1 MSLIKYINRKNTD
14 CEKWDGLTDMYGQ
27 QELLAMWVADMDFQ
41 VPEAVTKALSD
52 YINTGVFGY
61 YRTPDSYY
69 DAFIQWEK
77 ATHNFQIQKDWIRFS
92 PGVVSGFYWIVQ
104 YMTQPGDAVIVTT
117 PVYYPFLNAVK
128 DNGCQLIT
136 SQLVNKDGTYTI
148 DFADFEKKIVEHQ
161 VKIFILCSPH
171 NPVGRVWTKA
181 ELKQLFEICRRHKV
195 FVVSDEI
202 HHDLVYDGHEHIP
215 SLSVGNYD
223 DMMIMLTS
231 PSKTFNLASCQNSV
245 IVIPDEDLRRQWD
258 DFTNRLRVTDGNA
271 FGYIAAEA
279 AYTGGRA
286 WYEEVKEVI
295 YDNYRYMKNVFEEEL
310 PDTVVSPLEGTYL
323 AWVDLR
329 KYLKP
334 EEAAEF
340 MQNKCGLA
348 FDYGDWFGGSDF
360 AGFIRMNLATSRENV
375 EIAVQRIVQNLK

>member
-1 MSLIKYINRKNTD
+1 MSLIKYVNRKNTD

-27 QELLAMWVADMDFQ
+27 QGLLAMWVADMDFQ
-41 VPEAVTKALSD
+41 VSEAVIKALSD
-52 YINTGVFGY
+52 YANTGVFGY

-69 DAFIQWEK
+69 NAFIQWEK
-77 ATHNFQIQKDWIRFS
+77 EVHNFHIQKEWIRFS

-128 DNGCQLIT
+128 DNGCRLVT
-136 SQLVNKDGTYTI
+136 SQLVNTDGAYTI
-148 DFADFEKKIVEHQ
+148 DFADFEKKIVEYQ

-215 SLSVGNYD
+215 SLSVGDYD
-223 DMMIMLTS
+223 DMMVMLTS
-231 PSKTFNLASCQNSV
+231 PSKTFNLAGCQNSI
-245 IVIPDEDLRRQWD
+245 IVIPDENLRRQWD
-258 DFTNRLRVTDGNA
+258 DFTNRLRVTGGNA

-279 AYTGGRA
+279 AYTGGYE
-286 WYEEVKEVI
+286 WYEEVKEMI
-295 YDNYRYMKNVFEEEL
+295 YDNYRYMKNAFKEEL
-310 PDTVVSPLEGTYL
+310 PGAVVSPLEGTYL
-323 AWVDLR
+323 AWIDLR
-329 KYLKP
+329 NYLKP
-334 EEAAEF
+334 EEVAEF
-340 MQNKCGLA
+340 NVGLRLITESGLA
-348 FDYGDWFGGSDF
+348 EVILPGLS
-360 AGFIRMNLATSRENV
+360 V
-375 EIAVQRIVQNLK
+375 

>member
-1 MSLIKYINRKNTD
+1 MSQIKYIDRKNTD

-41 VPEAVTKALSD
+41 VPETVIRALSD
-52 YINTGVFGY
+52 YAHTGVFGY
-61 YRTPDSYY
+61 YRTPGSYY

-77 ATHNFQIQKDWIRFS
+77 EVHNFQIQKEWIRFS

-136 SQLVNKDGTYTI
+136 SQLVNTDGTYTI

-181 ELKQLFEICRRHKV
+181 ELRQLFEICRRHKV
-195 FVVSDEI
+195 FVISDEI
-202 HHDLVYDGHEHIP
+202 HHDLVYEGQEHIP
-215 SLSVGNYD
+215 SLSVGDYD

-231 PSKTFNLASCQNSV
+231 PSKTFNLAGCQNSI
-245 IVIPDEDLRRQWD
+245 IVIPNENLRRQWD

-286 WYEEVKEVI
+286 WYEEVKKVI
-295 YDNYRYMKNVFEEEL
+295 YDNYRYMKNVFEKEL
-310 PDTVVSPLEGTYL
+310 PDVVVSPLEGTYL

-329 KYLKP
+329 NYLKP
-334 EEAAEF
+334 EEVAEF

-360 AGFIRMNLATSRENV
+360 VGFIRMNLATSRENV